1 MVITPEGLSHWS
13 THFVHRWPNW
23 LTLCFFTCVKIGR
36 EKANQTC
43 LFILS
48 PAMHV
53 PWKKKCSWPLKLL
66 FSPSDIP
73 VSSPFPQSLP
83 DCPEKQQPFCKW
95 CFSQEEVFPDDLIT
109 LYPGSSFLS
118 HSQTDPCCCDV
129 YAADVVQHYWN
140 VSEVVIPI
148 PASKEECQMWWLL
161 FWICIKKIKPKML
174 VLHFR

>member
-1 MVITPEGLSHWS
+1 MIITLEGLSHWS

-36 EKANQTC
+36 EKANSD
-43 LFILS
+43 LPFH
-48 PAMHV
+48 PV
-53 PWKKKCSWPLKLL
+53 PSNACTLKKKFSWPLKLL

-73 VSSPFPQSLP
+73 MSSPFPQSLP